1 MPMKEYRFSYQ
12 SIIRFETPVR
22 EHYFRLRCLP
32 CNNDCQQVVEERLEM
47 RPSVSLR
54 EDTDA
59 FGNRIQYGHTLE
71 EHDAFVF
78 CSSGRI
84 RLDPYAL
91 REEVAPVYR
100 TESRFTQAS
109 AEMKEFARRACP
121 PLQADGTSRATA
133 LTEAVH
139 RHMAYMPGTT
149 DNRTTAAEAFIRR
162 QGVCQDYTHILI
174 SLCRLV
180 GLPARYANGFL
191 TGIGLTHAWA
201 EVFCDGTWRGFDPT
215 NNTRMDYGYIKLG
228 HGRDAADCPVNRGV
242 FIGGGGQCTE
252 VRVLTE
258 EIKNEEQEKTV
269 KHP

>member
-1 MPMKEYRFSYQ
+1 MPTSRQYRFSYQ
-12 SIIRFETPVR
+12 SIIRFATPVLG
-22 EHYFRLRCLP
+22 HYFRLRCLP
-32 CNNDCQQVVEERLEM
+32 CANDCQQVLEERLEM
-47 RPSVSLR
+47 RPAVSLR

-78 CSSGRI
+78 CSSGRV
-84 RLDPYAL
+84 RLRPYAL
-91 REEVAPVYR
+91 REEVLPLYR
-100 TESRFTQAS
+100 MESRFTQVS
-109 AEMKEFARRACP
+109 LEMREFARRACP
-121 PLQADGTSRATA
+121 PRTDDAIRAAA

-149 DNRTTAAEAFIRR
+149 DNRTTASEAFARR
-162 QGVCQDYTHILI
+162 QGVCQDYTHILVG
-174 SLCRLV
+174 LCRLV

-201 EVFCDGTWRGFDPT
+201 EVCCDGTWLGFDPT
-215 NNTRMDYGYIKLG
+215 NNNRMDYGYIKLG

-242 FIGGGGQCTE
+242 FIGGGGQCSE

-258 EIKNEEQEKTV
+258 EIREEK
-269 KHP
+269 